1 MHWATL
7 RLVLLIGLLN
17 ALGSSELL
25 MCARYTAGSQE
36 FLKAGQP
43 ICGGWKAALVSV
55 QGDLDFFAASL
66 GLPRWSLKDG
76 GCPLC
81 KCKSTG
87 LLTWK
92 KFSPWQHIAEMEW
105 KPAQWLS
112 WPGRSQCPLFQAIG
126 VTACSVS
133 MDWLHVKYLGNDQ
146 YVYASVF
153 HLLVFVILPHSPLAN
168 LQLLW
173 KQMQGLYK
181 SLGVVHKYHYFNRL
195 TMFVRKSGPP
205 KLRGKGAEVHHLHK
219 VMVHLWL
226 KHYNHNICVHRQI
239 LTLLKLNSK
248 VEDLLDEYKCNVA
261 LPAEAAREFLDAC
274 CQMLHLQ
281 SLLYDHFSEESVQLF
296 NLTLKAHDI
305 LHLAGHSHQIN
316 PRLVWNFAGESNMG
330 ILKLLGANCVKGVAP
345 QDACTKM
352 LHHWSYGMHILL
364 KRCG

>member
-1 MHWATL
+1 
-7 RLVLLIGLLN
+7 
-17 ALGSSELL
+17 
-25 MCARYTAGSQE
+25 
-36 FLKAGQP
+36 
-43 ICGGWKAALVSV
+43 
-55 QGDLDFFAASL
+55 
-66 GLPRWSLKDG
+66 
-76 GCPLC
+76 
-81 KCKSTG
+81 
-87 LLTWK
+87 
-92 KFSPWQHIAEMEW
+92 MEW
-105 KPAQWLS
+105 KPAQWS
-112 WPGRSQCPLFQAIG
+112 VWPGKSQCPLFEAIG

-146 YVYASVF
+146 YLYASIF
-153 HLLVFVILPHSPLAN
+153 HLLTFVILPQSPVAN

-173 KQMQGLYK
+173 KQMQMLYK
-181 SLGVVHKYHYFNRL
+181 SLGVVHRYHYFNRL

-226 KHYNHNICVHRQI
+226 KYYNHNICVHRQI

-248 VEDLLDEYKCNVA
+248 AEDLLEEHKYSVA
-261 LPAEAAREFLDAC
+261 LPAEAAKEFLDAC

-281 SLLYDHFSEESVQLF
+281 SLLYDHFSDEPVQLF

-345 QDACTKM
+345 EDACTKM
-352 LHHWSYGMHILL
+352 LHHWSYGMHLLL
-364 KRCG
+364 KR